1 MSSHLSWI
9 RSLSIHSVTH
19 PSVILKHLGSIQGLN
34 HTFTNRIHPIV
45 HANSVKY
52 PAILTSKPQLSLIRT
67 DNNTHVT
74 ITPFHYPPSIVN
86 NLFPLISPALHTS
99 TRNSTTGKLTHSPQP
114 PNAHP
119 NHNPNPELTL
129 KTT

>member
-1 MSSHLSWI
+1 MPSHLSWI
-9 RSLSIHSVTH
+9 CSLSIHSVTY
-19 PSVILKHLGSIQGLN
+19 PSVILTHLESAQGLN
-34 HTFTNRIHPIV
+34 HTFTNHVHPIF

-52 PAILTSKPQLSLIRT
+52 LAIFTSKPQLSFIRT

-74 ITPFHYPPSIVN
+74 ITPFYYPPIVN
-86 NLFPLISPALHTS
+86 NLFHFSLQLFILPLGI
-99 TRNSTTGKLTHSPQP
+99 STTGKPPHSPQP
-114 PNAHP
+114 PNAHR